1 MGFCEYLGQ
10 HFPLAQSFL
19 KKNKISNF
27 FKSFPKSF
35 YFKKKLFRDV
45 VGSELLSNGGNA
57 KIGGPGLTVEIDE
70 SMFGKRKV
78 IRLKLVNYKK

>member
-1 MGFCEYLGQ
+1 MYFT
-10 HFPLAQSFL
+10 
-19 KKNKISNF
+19 KKW
-27 FKSFPKSF
+27 
-35 YFKKKLFRDV
+35 FRDV

-78 IRLKLVNYKK
+78 IRLKLVK